1 MGEMINDADV
11 LEIGLLSKKI
21 GIVTDSTADFPPSWY
36 DQNDVIMVP
45 LEVRFGDEVFRDWVD
60 IEPPEFYRRL
70 AVSEVLPKTSQPPP
84 EAFAAVYRSL
94 ADKCDRIISV
104 HISSKL
110 SGTSSSAAIAAKDSP
125 VPVKVIDT
133 GQASLATGLIVK
145 ELVALRREGA
155 DISEMDER
163 ARRLSAACRIFLCV
177 DTLKYLEMG
186 GRLGRAQA
194 LAGSLLDIKPIL
206 TVTDGEVAPLVR
218 VRGRNKVFRALVEQ
232 VKEFTG
238 ESAALFGFAHADAPE
253 AAQRLRDELAAA
265 GFNTAAAPETVI
277 GAVIGTYTGPGA
289 FAVVA
294 RKVWE

>member
-1 MGEMINDADV
+1 MGRTINDAAV
-11 LEIGLLSKKI
+11 TVVGMLSKKI

-36 DQNDVIMVP
+36 EQNDVIMVP

-60 IEPPEFYRRL
+60 IEPQEFYERL
-70 AVSEVLPKTSQPPP
+70 AISTVLPKTSQPSPG
-84 EAFAAVYRSL
+84 AFAAAYRSL
-94 ADKCDRIISV
+94 ADECDRIISV

-110 SGTSSSAAIAAKDSP
+110 SGTSASAAIAAADSP

-145 ELVALRREGA
+145 ELVALRGEGA
-155 DISEMDER
+155 DINEMDER
-163 ARRLSAACRIFLCV
+163 ARRLSVASRIFLSV

-194 LAGSLLDIKPIL
+194 LVGSLLDIKPIL
-206 TVTDGEVAPLVR
+206 TVTGGEVAPLAR
-218 VRGRNKVFRALVEQ
+218 VRGRNKVFRTIVEQ

-238 ESAALFGFAHADAPE
+238 EVDALFGFAHADAPE
-253 AAQRLRDELAAA
+253 AAQRLRDELDAA
-265 GFNTAAAPETVI
+265 GFNTASAPETVI

-294 RKVWE
+294 VRR